1 MDSKPVCSVVCGV
14 AGAGKTAYAM
24 KIIEEKVKSGM
35 SPWHIGFSSFSR
47 AACAEAAERAAD
59 VVGIDAGRL
68 QTTGFFRTLHSVVL
82 RCLGIDARV
91 ILDHESASGQKFMT
105 EVFGTVRGGEAGT
118 LGAKIDE
125 ALNWWDAARSRLNRW
140 DTDSENGVSVD
151 HRQSDVTAKRDT
163 WRPLGRQWDARIAPC
178 DQAFLTHKTQELSAS
193 EAVCGSLYAHHDS
206 EISQQPIRAKKSKCA
221 SYRCYHDGNKQL
233 KDSKSDGED
242 ILSYRRAIISIKTE
256 QSEYEN
262 GRNCSEEQEL
272 CHEYGFGR
280 KDYLWRGT
288 TDVQVDEGV
297 LQIVRMYENAKR
309 MHGRLDFHDLAMK
322 FAGVSAHETELT
334 FSKCYREGTTPQEI
348 DLWIIDEYQDCSR
361 LLDLCVERL
370 SEAAGELILLGDR
383 YQSVYGFAGS
393 DWRCM
398 AFREEQA
405 KASGNRILLN
415 RSWRNRQKVLDWG
428 EEILRQDRNY
438 EERRPI
444 AVDGDSSVGMIESK
458 RLMESL
464 GSLGGT
470 DTMILCRTWFGLAKV
485 KAQLDDLGIP
495 WRSCQ
500 EKFRSRWEA
509 PVKIAFV
516 LVMRELSSGMRISEQ
531 DWRRVT
537 EELPAK
543 QDGKEL
549 FTRGTKAKWKKIE
562 CSPEPQKTLEETV
575 DWGATEWLIEW
586 IRKGEWRRDAYLLMD
601 AAIEKYGIDEVRN
614 PKLRLGSC
622 HSVKGM
628 QADNVFCLATSTNK
642 ANECDFWEDLFLK
655 YVTVT
660 RARFHYR
667 VVVDL
672 LDHARGRALF
682 LPCPPGYWKF
692 DEEMPDV
699 RGGARAGCSDS
710 MVRIES
716 GHLGG
721 EICGD
726 GIRKEGDCRSDTL
739 HQGAVCSDRDEE
751 AQGRGEISAADL
763 RTQEDL
769 EEWWDL

>member
-24 KIIEEKVKSGM
+24 KIIEEKVKNGM

-140 DTDSENGVSVD
+140 DPDSEIGVSGD
-151 HRQSDVTAKRDT
+151 HKQPDGTANRDG
-163 WRPLGRQWDARIAPC
+163 WRPLGRQYDARMAPS
-178 DQAFLTHKTQELSAS
+178 DQVVSQHKTQDLSENGVNS
-193 EAVCGSLYAHHDS
+193 GSLYPHNDS
-206 EISQQPIRAKKSKCA
+206 EISQQPIRAKISECA

-233 KDSKSDGED
+233 KDSKNDGED
-242 ILSYRRAIISIKTE
+242 ILAYRRAMFAIKEE
-256 QSEYEN
+256 QSGCEN
-262 GRNCSEEQEL
+262 GCNFNEEQEL
-272 CHEYGFGR
+272 HQEAGLGR
-280 KDYLWRGT
+280 KDSEWRTT
-288 TDVQVDEGV
+288 TDVQVEEGV
-297 LQIVRMYENAKR
+297 LQIVRLYENAKR

-334 FSKCYREGTTPQEI
+334 FRKCYREGTTPQEI

-405 KASGNRILLN
+405 KATGNRILLN

-428 EEILRQDRNY
+428 EEILRQDKQY

-444 AVDGDSSVGMIESK
+444 SVDGESSVGMIESK
-458 RLMESL
+458 RLLESL

-470 DTMILCRTWFGLAKV
+470 DTMILCRTWFGLGKV
-485 KAQLDDLGIP
+485 KAQLDELGIP

-516 LVMRELSSGMRISEQ
+516 LVMRELSAGMRISEQ

-543 QDGKEL
+543 QEGREL
-549 FTRGTKAKWKKIE
+549 FVRGTKAKWKKIE
-562 CSPEPQKTLEETV
+562 CSREPQKTLDEV
-575 DWGATEWLIEW
+575 GDWGATAELIQW
-586 IRKGEWRRDAYLLMD
+586 IRKGDWRRDAYLLMD
-601 AAIEKYGIDEVRN
+601 TAIEKYGIDEVRN
-614 PKLRLGSC
+614 PRLRLGSC

-699 RGGARAGCSDS
+699 RGISRANEGATLGAKPGEC
-710 MVRIES
+710 
-716 GHLGG
+716 LGG
-721 EICGD
+721 EVPGRD
-726 GIRKEGDCRSDTL
+726 LRAEGNPGPDSLREREIPR
-739 HQGAVCSDRDEE
+739 DRDETE
-751 AQGRGEISAADL
+751 DRRQGVDAAGT
-763 RTQEDL
+763 RTEEDL
-769 EEWWDL
+769 EEWWNL

>member
-1 MDSKPVCSVVCGV
+1 MTKTTVVVGV
-14 AGAGKTAYAM
+14 AGAGKTQKAM
-24 KIIEEKVKSGM
+24 QIIEERVKAGM

-47 AACAEAAERAAD
+47 AACAEAAERAGEI
-59 VVGIDAGRL
+59 VGIDPGRL

-105 EVFGTVRGGEAGT
+105 EVFGTIRGGEAGT

-140 DTDSENGVSVD
+140 EPDSGERGLKDPENPDVADVLDGRDTQGHLLVT
-151 HRQSDVTAKRDT
+151 QSDVVCPAVS
-163 WRPLGRQWDARIAPC
+163 P
-178 DQAFLTHKTQELSAS
+178 HKTLGFCDDSGKN
-193 EAVCGSLYAHHDS
+193 VSLYTCITIGENFTTANSH
-206 EISQQPIRAKKSKCA
+206 KSVCPSVQKC
-221 SYRCYHDGNKQL
+221 YRDEKKQL
-233 KDSKSDGED
+233 KHC
-242 ILSYRRAIISIKTE
+242 
-256 QSEYEN
+256 EN
-262 GRNCSEEQEL
+262 VGTHCEFDCSPCREKEESL
-272 CHEYGFGR
+272 GFGDKALESNDLR
-280 KDYLWRGT
+280 QKTCCGHTTENWTQGT
-288 TDVQVDEGV
+288 NVQYDSGTQGTGVQVEEGT

-322 FAGVSAHETELT
+322 FAGVSANETELT
-334 FSKCYREGTTPQEI
+334 FRSCYREGTTPQEI
-348 DLWIIDEYQDCSR
+348 ALWIIDEYQDCSR

-405 KASGNRILLN
+405 KATGNRILLN
-415 RSWRNRQKVLDWG
+415 RSWRNRQKILDWG
-428 EEILRQDRNY
+428 EEILRQDKGY

-444 AVDGDSSVGMIESK
+444 AVDGESSVGMIESK
-458 RLMESL
+458 RLIESL

-485 KAQLDDLGIP
+485 KAQLDELGIP
-495 WRSCQ
+495 WKSCQ

-516 LVMRELSSGMRISEQ
+516 LVMRELSAGMRISEQ

-543 QDGKEL
+543 QEGKEL
-549 FTRGTKAKWKKIE
+549 FVRGTKAKWKKIE
-562 CSPEPQKTLEETV
+562 CSREPQKTLEEV
-575 DWGATEWLIEW
+575 GDWGATEWLIEW
-586 IRKGEWRRDAYLLMD
+586 IRKGDWRRDAYLLMD
-601 AAIEKYGIDEVRN
+601 TAIEKYGIDEVRN
-614 PKLRLGSC
+614 PRLRLGSC

-699 RGGARAGCSDS
+699 RGVQRAEGCD
-710 MVRIES
+710 R
-716 GHLGG
+716 L
-721 EICGD
+721 GD
-726 GIRKEGDCRSDTL
+726 GDSGRLAGEVHR
-739 HQGAVCSDRDEE
+739 DRV
-751 AQGRGEISAADL
+751 Q
-763 RTQEDL
+763 
-769 EEWWDL
+769 

>member
-1 MDSKPVCSVVCGV
+1 MITGL
-14 AGAGKTAYAM
+14 AGAGKTQKAM
-24 KIIEEKVKSGM
+24 QIIEERVKAGV

-47 AACAEAAERAAD
+47 AACAEAADRAGEI
-59 VVGIDAGRL
+59 VGIDPGRL

-140 DTDSENGVSVD
+140 DPDSEIGVSGD
-151 HRQSDVTAKRDT
+151 HKQPDGTANRDT
-163 WRPLGRQWDARIAPC
+163 WRPQGHMYVTCIG
-178 DQAFLTHKTQELSAS
+178 AS
-193 EAVCGSLYAHHDS
+193 VHSESQCFNSKSSDSVIMYPHHDS
-206 EISQQPIRAKKSKCA
+206 EKSQESIRVEKQTACVLQD
-221 SYRCYHDGNKQL
+221 YHVENNQL
-233 KDSKSDGED
+233 KDWKISGDHDLTNMSTVIAKGTDDGGPSGECKCIAGNGLHKNESHGHSD
-242 ILSYRRAIISIKTE
+242 S
-256 QSEYEN
+256 Q
-262 GRNCSEEQEL
+262 
-272 CHEYGFGR
+272 
-280 KDYLWRGT
+280 WRST
-288 TDVQVDEGV
+288 TDVQVEEGT
-297 LQIVRMYENAKR
+297 LQVVRLYENAKR
-309 MHGRLDFHDLAMK
+309 LHGRLDFHDLAMK

-334 FSKCYREGTTPQEI
+334 FRKCYREGTTPQEI

-405 KASGNRILLN
+405 KREGKRILLN
-415 RSWRNRQKVLDWG
+415 RSFRNRREIIEWG
-428 EEILRQDRNY
+428 EEVLRQDKNY

-444 AVDGDSSVGMIESK
+444 PMDGESSVGMIESK
-458 RLMESL
+458 RLIENLS
-464 GSLGGT
+464 SLGGT

-485 KAQLDDLGIP
+485 KAQLDELGIP

-516 LVMRELSSGMRISEQ
+516 LVMRDLAAGLRISEQ

-543 QDGKEL
+543 QDGKE
-549 FTRGTKAKWKKIE
+549 FFVRGTKAKWKKIE
-562 CSPEPQKTLEETV
+562 CSREPLKTLSEV
-575 DWGATEWLIEW
+575 GDWGATEWLMEW
-586 IRKGEWRRDAYLLMD
+586 IRKGDWRRDAYLLMD
-601 AAIEKYGIDEVRN
+601 TAIEKYGIDEVRN
-614 PKLRLGSC
+614 PRLRLGSC

-699 RGGARAGCSDS
+699 RGVQRTEGRD
-710 MVRIES
+710 R
-716 GHLGG
+716 L
-721 EICGD
+721 GD
-726 GIRKEGDCRSDTL
+726 GDFGCVA
-739 HQGAVCSDRDEE
+739 G
-751 AQGRGEISAADL
+751 
-763 RTQEDL
+763 
-769 EEWWDL
+769 

>member
-1 MDSKPVCSVVCGV
+1 MKTTVVVGI
-14 AGAGKTAYAM
+14 AGSGKTAHAM
-24 KIIEEKVKSGM
+24 GIVEDRVKAGM

-47 AACAEAAERAAD
+47 AACAEAAERAAE

-91 ILDHESASGQKFMT
+91 ILDHDSASGQKFMT
-105 EVFGTVRGGEAGT
+105 EVFGTIRGGEAGT

-140 DTDSENGVSVD
+140 ETGIEPDLSEAWTDGDHKDT
-151 HRQSDVTAKRDT
+151 Q
-163 WRPLGRQWDARIAPC
+163 WRPQTDLC
-178 DQAFLTHKTQELSAS
+178 VQAASPHKTQGFCNKTGL
-193 EAVCGSLYAHHDS
+193 
-206 EISQQPIRAKKSKCA
+206 KSCSGYDIVIDENFTTVNLHKTLCPGRQNA
-221 SYRCYHDGNKQL
+221 YHDEKYQL
-233 KDSKSDGED
+233 EHRKNIGTHCEFDCSPCRENAENSSDGVKSSD
-242 ILSYRRAIISIKTE
+242 GKDLHQKTE
-256 QSEYEN
+256 LGHSQKS
-262 GRNCSEEQEL
+262 
-272 CHEYGFGR
+272 
-280 KDYLWRGT
+280 GT
-288 TDVQVDEGV
+288 LGTDVHRVSGTQGTDVQVEEGI
-297 LQIVRMYENAKR
+297 LQVVRLYENAKR
-309 MHGRLDFHDLAMK
+309 LHGRLDFHDLAMK
-322 FAGVSAHETELT
+322 FAGVSADETELT
-334 FSKCYREGTTPQEI
+334 FRKCYREGTTPQEI
-348 DLWIIDEYQDCSR
+348 VLWIIDEYQDCSR

-405 KASGNRILLN
+405 KATGNRILLN

-428 EEILRQDRNY
+428 EEILRQDRQY
-438 EERRPI
+438 EERRPM

-458 RLMESL
+458 RLLENLS
-464 GSLGGT
+464 SLGGT
-470 DTMILCRTWFGLAKV
+470 DTMVLCRTWFGLAKV
-485 KAQLDDLGIP
+485 KAQLDELGIP

-516 LVMRELSSGMRISEQ
+516 LVMRDLAAGMRISEQ

-543 QDGKEL
+543 QDGKE
-549 FTRGTKAKWKKIE
+549 FFVRGTKAKWKKIE
-562 CSPEPQKTLEETV
+562 CSREPLKTLGEV
-575 DWGATEWLIEW
+575 GDWGATEWLIEW

-601 AAIEKYGIDEVRN
+601 TAIDKFGVEEVRN
-614 PKLRLGSC
+614 PRLRLGSC

-642 ANECDFWEDLFLK
+642 ANDCDFWEDLFLK

-692 DEEMPDV
+692 DQEMPDV
-699 RGGARAGCSDS
+699 RGVQRTEGRDRLGDEASGGVAGEVYRDS
-710 MVRIES
+710 VQQEGNS
-716 GHLGG
+716 G
-721 EICGD
+721 
-726 GIRKEGDCRSDTL
+726 SDTL
-739 HQGAVCSDRDEE
+739 CERKVRRDRDETT
-751 AQGRGEISAADL
+751 QGRGEIAAAET
-763 RTQEDL
+763 RTSEDL
-769 EEWWDL
+769 EEWWNL